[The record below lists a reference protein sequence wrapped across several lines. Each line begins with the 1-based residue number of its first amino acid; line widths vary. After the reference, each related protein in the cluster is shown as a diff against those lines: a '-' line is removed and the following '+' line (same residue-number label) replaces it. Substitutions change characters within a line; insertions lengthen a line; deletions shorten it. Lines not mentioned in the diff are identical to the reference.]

1 MFNKFKISELVLCC
15 GISEVT
21 QKYICK
27 IGKVV
32 EKDYYYQDYCIKF
45 EDGTEEWMKEKDIQK
60 ILRKKK
66 NMKKKDI
73 TT

>member
-1 MFNKFKISELVLCC
+1 MFNKFKIGELVLCC
-15 GISEVT
+15 GVGEVT

-60 ILRKKK
+60 IKVKRGGSK
-66 NMKKKDI
+66 
-73 TT
+73 